1 MVRLKVREVAEAR
14 GFNMSSLSRA
24 ADVNFRTIKSIF
36 RNPYK
41 EVNLSTLAKIARAL
55 GVSTADLIEDVPD
68 EADASETWLAGPRKH
83 SPV

>member
-41 EVNLSTLAKIARAL
+41 EVNISTLAKIARAL
-55 GVSTADLIEDVPD
+55 GVATSDLIEDIP
-68 EADASETWLAGPRKH
+68 EGEGSSEGPEG
-83 SPV
+83 